1 MKLLIT
7 GAWSCTQEQIEKIR
21 DLGHEI
27 DFLQQE
33 KDKVKEPEKYDA
45 VICNGLFLYHDIK
58 TFVNL
63 RYIQLT
69 SAGFDRVP
77 IDYIK
82 KHDIKIYNA
91 RGVYSIPMAEF
102 AIGGVLQI
110 YKKSKFFYK
119 NQTRKKWDKN
129 REIIEL
135 YNKTVCI
142 IGCGSTGEECA
153 KRFAAFGCRVLGLDL
168 VIKSNEHFEKIYPIT
183 QIDKILSIS
192 DIVLLTLPLTDQT
205 RHLFN
210 KDRFE
215 ICKTGMV
222 LVNIARGGIVDTDAL
237 CDALDSKLS
246 GAVIDV
252 FEEEP
257 LNEEASLWEYDNA
270 IITPHNSFVS
280 ECNRDRLFSVIYE
293 NLKNVTRKDNICN
306 HLETS

>member
-58 TFVNL
+58 EFKNL
-63 RYIQLT
+63 KYIQLT

-82 KHDIKIYNA
+82 KQDIKIYNA

-119 NQTRKKWDKN
+119 NQTQKKWDKN

-142 IGCGSTGEECA
+142 IGCGSIGEECA

-168 VIKSNEHFEKIYPIT
+168 VIKSNEHFEKIYSIT

-192 DIVLLTLPLTDQT
+192 DIVLLTLPLTDKT

-257 LNEEASLWEYDNA
+257 LNEEASLWEYDNV

-293 NLKNVTRKDNICN
+293 NLKKCN
-306 HLETS
+306 KEG